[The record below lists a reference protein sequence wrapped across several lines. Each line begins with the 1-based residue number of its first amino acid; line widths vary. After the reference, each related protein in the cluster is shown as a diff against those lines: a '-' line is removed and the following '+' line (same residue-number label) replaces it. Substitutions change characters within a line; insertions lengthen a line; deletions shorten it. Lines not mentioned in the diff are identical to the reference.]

1 VAYAVIVL
9 LLLARDSFGG
19 FLCLDFSFVYIVQWL
34 LLDNRVQPYV
44 STSASSSASI
54 VSMAANSGLGGAYD
68 EMAAHAG
75 GVTGLWRATAALH
88 FCDAPLLLLTGMSQA
103 HTHIQRECQPHTQL
117 SLPPIPIQK
126 VLPLTLYR

>member
-9 LLLARDSFGG
+9 LLLARDSFDG

-44 STSASSSASI
+44 STSSSI

-68 EMAAHAG
+68 EIAAHAG

-88 FCDAPLLLLTGMSQA
+88 FCEAPLLLLTGMS
-103 HTHIQRECQPHTQL
+103 
-117 SLPPIPIQK
+117 
-126 VLPLTLYR
+126 